1 MVGGSRRQVLVLLTM
16 TTVGVSRSRGQ
27 EWLKEQEP
35 AHRTDYLNAL
45 EMETLGRNTLHTSEF
60 ETSSHSSSVS
70 SNGGEGG
77 DSPTGSVF
85 HEFHGNSSHTDH
97 FKLLKE
103 DGSSVLVGA
112 RNVIYNLSLPN
123 LLEFTEE
130 VSQSYLE
137 VEDTHLPPYLVSIT
151 CPPLPTPSI
160 SHLDSS
166 KRYQC
171 HCFCLSRNAL

>member
-1 MVGGSRRQVLVLLTM
+1 MLLTM
-16 TTVGVSRSRGQ
+16 TVGLVRSQ

-45 EMETLGRNTLHTSEF
+45 EMETLGRKTFDSDF
-60 ETSSHSSSVS
+60 ETSSHSSVS
-70 SNGGEGG
+70 SSSGG
-77 DSPTGSVF
+77 DSPTSVFF

-130 VSQSYLE
+130 VSESE
-137 VEDTHLPPYLVSIT
+137 ATWSWRTPTSHPITHHLLVTFLI
-151 CPPLPTPSI
+151 
-160 SHLDSS
+160 
-166 KRYQC
+166 R
-171 HCFCLSRNAL
+171 

>member
-1 MVGGSRRQVLVLLTM
+1 MLTM
-16 TTVGVSRSRGQ
+16 TTARLSRGQ

-45 EMETLGRNTLHTSEF
+45 EMETLGRDTLLYTSEF
-60 ETSSHSSSVS
+60 ETSSHSSVS
-70 SNGGEGG
+70 SSGVG
-77 DSPTGSVF
+77 DSRTGSPIMF

-137 VEDTHLPPYLVSIT
+137 DTHLPPYH
-151 CPPLPTPSI
+151 LPTF
-160 SHLDSS
+160 
-166 KRYQC
+166 Y
-171 HCFCLSRNAL
+171 

>member
-1 MVGGSRRQVLVLLTM
+1 MKLWPSDLNCDNMLRSRRRQVLLLLTL
-16 TTVGVSRSRGQ
+16 TVGTVVRGQ

-35 AHRTDYLNAL
+35 AHRTDYLNTL
-45 EMETLGRNTLHTSEF
+45 EIEALGRNHNSDSE
-60 ETSSHSSSVS
+60 TRSPSGVS
-70 SNGGEGG
+70 G
-77 DSPTGSVF
+77 DQGDLAFF

-137 VEDTHLPPYLVSIT
+137 LEDTHLPPYLS
-151 CPPLPTPSI
+151 PA
-160 SHLDSS
+160 HLC
-166 KRYQC
+166 Q
-171 HCFCLSRNAL
+171 HIIH

>member
-1 MVGGSRRQVLVLLTM
+1 MKLWPSDLNCDNMLRSSRRQVLLWLTL
-16 TTVGVSRSRGQ
+16 TVGVVRGQ

-35 AHRTDYLNAL
+35 AHRTDYLNTLEIEAL
-45 EMETLGRNTLHTSEF
+45 ARNHNSDSETRSPSGG
-60 ETSSHSSSVS
+60 VS
-70 SNGGEGG
+70 G
-77 DSPTGSVF
+77 DQGDLAFF

-130 VSQSYLE
+130 VSQIYTWRRPPT
-137 VEDTHLPPYLVSIT
+137 THPIFEPTFIIN
-151 CPPLPTPSI
+151 LPTTHPI
-160 SHLDSS
+160 TKHLW
-166 KRYQC
+166 Q
-171 HCFCLSRNAL
+171 HHQLATFLI

>member
-1 MVGGSRRQVLVLLTM
+1 MKLWPSDLNCDNMLRSRRRQVLLLLTL
-16 TTVGVSRSRGQ
+16 TVEVVRGQ

-35 AHRTDYLNAL
+35 AHRTDYLNTLEIEAL
-45 EMETLGRNTLHTSEF
+45 ARNHNSDSETRSPSGG
-60 ETSSHSSSVS
+60 VS
-70 SNGGEGG
+70 G
-77 DSPTGSVF
+77 DQGDLAFF

-130 VSQSYLE
+130 VSQIYLE
-137 VEDTHLPPYLVSIT
+137 EEPTHNPPNI
-151 CPPLPTPSI
+151 
-160 SHLDSS
+160 
-166 KRYQC
+166 
-171 HCFCLSRNAL
+171 

>member
-1 MVGGSRRQVLVLLTM
+1 MKIVKMVGGFRGRRQVLVTMLTM
-16 TTVGVSRSRGQ
+16 TMGLVTRCQ
-27 EWLKEQEP
+27 DWLKEQEP

-45 EMETLGRNTLHTSEF
+45 ESETLGRNTHSSES
-60 ETSSHSSSVS
+60 ETSSHHSSSS
-70 SNGGEGG
+70 SSS
-77 DSPTGSVF
+77 DSQTFF

-130 VSQSYLE
+130 VSQSQSWIYLE
-137 VEDTHLPPYLVSIT
+137 E
-151 CPPLPTPSI
+151 
-160 SHLDSS
+160 
-166 KRYQC
+166 
-171 HCFCLSRNAL
+171 

>member
-1 MVGGSRRQVLVLLTM
+1 MKIVKMVGGNRRRQVLVLLTM
-16 TTVGVSRSRGQ
+16 TTVGLSRGQ

-45 EMETLGRNTLHTSEF
+45 EMETLGRDTLLYTSEF
-60 ETSSHSSSVS
+60 ETSSHSSVS
-70 SNGGEGG
+70 S
-77 DSPTGSVF
+77 DSPTGSSVF

-123 LLEFTEE
+123 LQEFTEE
-130 VSQSYLE
+130 VSHPQSVIMIILNH
-137 VEDTHLPPYLVSIT
+137 DHDHPQP
-151 CPPLPTPSI
+151 
-160 SHLDSS
+160 
-166 KRYQC
+166 
-171 HCFCLSRNAL
+171 

>member
-1 MVGGSRRQVLVLLTM
+1 MVGGNGRSRRQVLALLTM
-16 TTVGVSRSRGQ
+16 TVGLVRSQ

-45 EMETLGRNTLHTSEF
+45 EMETLGRKTPFHSDF
-60 ETSSHSSSVS
+60 ETSSQSSSS
-70 SNGGEGG
+70 SSSSEG
-77 DSPTGSVF
+77 DSSVFF

-123 LLEFTEE
+123 LQEFTEE
-130 VSQSYLE
+130 VSQKLPG
-137 VEDTHLPPYLVSIT
+137 VGHPPYHPII
-151 CPPLPTPSI
+151 CAPSI
-160 SHLDSS
+160 SHSS
-166 KRYQC
+166 
-171 HCFCLSRNAL
+171 H

>member
-1 MVGGSRRQVLVLLTM
+1 MVLLTM
-16 TTVGVSRSRGQ
+16 TVGVSRGQ
-27 EWLKEQEP
+27 EWLRQQEP

-45 EMETLGRNTLHTSEF
+45 EMETLGRNTGSEF
-60 ETSSHSSSVS
+60 ETSSHSSVS
-70 SNGGEGG
+70 SSGEG
-77 DSPTGSVF
+77 DSPTLSVF

-137 VEDTHLPPYLVSIT
+137 LEDTHLPPYLSPAHLCQHIT
-151 CPPLPTPSI
+151 
-160 SHLDSS
+160 H
-166 KRYQC
+166 
-171 HCFCLSRNAL
+171 

>member
-1 MVGGSRRQVLVLLTM
+1 MIGGNGRCRRQVLALLTM
-16 TTVGVSRSRGQ
+16 TVGLIRSQ

-45 EMETLGRNTLHTSEF
+45 EMETLGRKTPFHSDF
-60 ETSSHSSSVS
+60 ETSSQSSSSSSGGSEGDSSSVF
-70 SNGGEGG
+70 
-77 DSPTGSVF
+77 F

-123 LLEFTEE
+123 LQEFTEE
-130 VSQSYLE
+130 VSQSKATWSWTPTSQY
-137 VEDTHLPPYLVSIT
+137 HLPNIY
-151 CPPLPTPSI
+151 
-160 SHLDSS
+160 
-166 KRYQC
+166 
-171 HCFCLSRNAL
+171 